1 MTDLS
6 VLLPSLVGVFV
17 VATLMESALTTLF
30 QWRLYLEFFNGRA
43 VKTLIMIAVG
53 YAVVSQFSYD
63 IFDNVHE
70 RLPSSDCCS
79 SRMAAKADS
88 CLS

>member
-1 MTDLS
+1 
-6 VLLPSLVGVFV
+6 
-17 VATLMESALTTLF
+17 
-30 QWRLYLEFFNGRA
+30 
-43 VKTLIMIAVG
+43 LIMIAVG